1 MRARSLFTRSLVE
14 HLVALMLLTLLVAG
28 AFFFSVRRS
37 VDVWNV
43 NRGQRLENLILPNLS
58 DVYRGAGSLDAARIH
73 EQLRPILT
81 ANVYAYVFDPSGVP
95 VYIYSL
101 GREVPLYDEP
111 AVQVELERLRRS
123 DSSPVPVF
131 DGPDLIGYLA
141 ADTVG
146 FTHDA
151 VNRRFLASITSTLLA
166 GMGGAVLVA
175 LGAAWLFATK
185 LSRETRAVAGGLREI
200 AAGRRNVSFLPT
212 TTREL
217 REISDSARRM
227 QVQLIDEE
235 RMRRQWMEDISH
247 DLRTPVA
254 ALKSQLEGIIDG
266 YLPANRDRLIN
277 LHDEVA
283 HVEWLV
289 SDLRELSTIESPD
302 TVIIREPVALGEF
315 VGRIAEGVRVS
326 MEESRATLRI
336 CCSLD
341 EPVPGDP
348 HLLRRAF
355 GNLIRNAFEHVE
367 PGGEVVISIEKRDEQ
382 AIVDIANT
390 GLVKTD
396 EIARFFDRLYRG
408 NKRRGSDGSGL
419 GLPIARTIFA
429 RHDGYLAMQ
438 QRGTMTHLFVQL
450 PLRSPRR

>member
-1 MRARSLFTRSLVE
+1 MKARSLFARSLVE
-14 HLVALMLLTLLVAG
+14 HLVSLLLLTILVAG

-43 NRGQRLENLILPNLS
+43 NRGQRLENLILPILS
-58 DVYRGAGSLDAARIH
+58 DVYRGAGTLDPVRIH
-73 EQLRPILT
+73 EQLRSILT
-81 ANVYAYVFDPSGVP
+81 ANVYAFVFDPSGSPAYV
-95 VYIYSL
+95 YSL
-101 GREVPLYDEP
+101 GQQIPIWDEP
-111 AVQVELERLRRS
+111 AVEAALVRLQQS
-123 DSSPVPVF
+123 DRTPIPIF

-151 VNRRFLASITSTLLA
+151 VNRRFLSSITGTLLA
-166 GMGGAVLVA
+166 GMAGSVLVA

-185 LSRETRAVAGGLREI
+185 LSRETKAVAGGLREI
-200 AAGRRNVSFLPT
+200 AAGRRDVSFLPT

-254 ALKSQLEGIIDG
+254 ALKSQLEGITDG

-277 LHDEVA
+277 LCDEVA
-283 HVEWLV
+283 QIEWLV

-302 TVIIREPVALGEF
+302 TLIVREPVNLGDF
-315 VGRIAEGVRVS
+315 VSRVAEGVRVS
-326 MEESRATLRI
+326 MNGSGAELQIS
-336 CCSLD
+336 CSLD

-367 PGGEVVISIEKRDEQ
+367 PGGDVIISIEARDGL
-382 AIVDIANT
+382 AVVDIANT
-390 GLVKTD
+390 GFVRTD

-408 NKRRGSDGSGL
+408 RKRRGPGGSGL
-419 GLPIARTIFA
+419 GLPIARSIFE
-429 RHDGYLAMQ
+429 RHEGYVAMQ

-450 PLRSPRR
+450 PLTSSG